1 MKTYKELE
9 LYIRKECKKHN
20 VKFYKGPGKYVKLP
34 ESNIVCGGFF
44 DSDPNPVLAYA
55 SKNTEYKTLLAHE
68 YCHMTQWLDKIP
80 LWDIAATSLMLVDQW
95 MEGTDVPDIQYHLS
109 VCRNLELDNEIRTSK
124 LFDEYDF
131 GQSKEEYIK
140 KANSYIL
147 FYNYLEY
154 SRKWS
159 VPGNA
164 PYSNSKILDVMSD
177 KFDMDYE
184 NMSKELLELYR
195 NENI

>member
-1 MKTYKELE
+1 MKTYEEL
-9 LYIRKECKKHN
+9 IKKVRKECRENN
-20 VKFYKGPGKYVKLP
+20 VRFYKGPGKFVYLP
-34 ESNIVCGGFF
+34 DSNIKCGGFF
-44 DSDPNPVLAYA
+44 NSEPDPVLAFA
-55 SKNTEYKTLLAHE
+55 SKNSESKTLLAHE

-80 LWDIAATSLMLVDQW
+80 LWDIAGHSIVFVDLW
-95 MEGTDVPDIQYHLS
+95 LNGEVIPNIKEHLNN
-109 VCRNLELDNEIRTSK
+109 CRDLELDNEIRTSK

-131 GQSKEEYIK
+131 DQSKEEYIK

-164 PYSNSKILDVMSD
+164 PYSNSKILNAMSD

-195 NENI
+195 DENI